1 MNEDPT
7 QAIRVIFAEDN
18 YLIREGTSALLR
30 EVDEVELVAAV
41 PDAQS
46 LYEALDANEV
56 DVVMTDIRMPPTN
69 TTEGIE
75 AARRI
80 RKEHPGIGV
89 LILSQYVEF
98 EYAESL
104 LKEGS
109 TGLGYLLKERVKDVE
124 QLVRAIKEVR
134 DGGVVLDPKVIDEL
148 LAARYGR
155 KDDPLAQLTDRERE
169 VLEAMAQGMTN
180 ASIAKAGF
188 MSDRAVERH
197 INSLFTKLG
206 LSEEKDVHR
215 RVTAVLTY
223 LRSAG

>member
-1 MNEDPT
+1 MSENREGS
-7 QAIRVIFAEDN
+7 IRVIFAEDN

-30 EVDEVELVAAV
+30 EIPGVELVAAV
-41 PDAQS
+41 PDAES
-46 LYEALDANEV
+46 LFKALDVLEV

-80 RKEHPGIGV
+80 RTEHPGIGILV
-89 LILSQYVEF
+89 LSQYVEL

-104 LKEGS
+104 LRDGS
-109 TGLGYLLKERVKDVE
+109 TGMGYLLKERVKDVE

-134 DGGVVLDPKVIDEL
+134 DGGVLLDPKVIDEL
-148 LAARYGR
+148 VSARGGA
-155 KDDPLAQLTDRERE
+155 KDDPLSQLTDRERE

-180 ASIAKAGF
+180 ASIAKSLF

-197 INSLFTKLG
+197 INSLFAKLG

-215 RVTAVLTY
+215 RVMAVLTY
-223 LRSAG
+223 LKSGA